1 MQYVQEHKTQYK
13 WLAGVRFVDAVP
25 KNPSG
30 KLLRR
35 LLRDELKVLMQEGK
49 MEIPEHAYS
58 LYGCVAGMVCA
69 WAEVYT
75 RLTGHAK
82 DGIAHGN
89 GHAPGDGGAG
99 AGDAHPPQRRGGMP
113 GDDDLAMFE

>member
-1 MQYVQEHKTQYK
+1 
-13 WLAGVRFVDAVP
+13 
-25 KNPSG
+25 
-30 KLLRR
+30 
-35 LLRDELKVLMQEGK
+35 

-58 LYGCVAGMVCA
+58 LYGGVAGMVCA

-113 GDDDLAMFE
+113 GYDDLAMFE